1 MPLTRKVNFKTTL
14 KSRNLLQIPN
24 VVRWEFKMEKDQ
36 ALKVTVNVVGLFS
49 NTETFLTKM
58 RKDGRITVPK
68 LVLALLKKK
77 ESSLEGYA
85 MEVTLEPT

>member
-1 MPLTRKVNFKTTL
+1 MPLSRKVNFKNML
-14 KSRNLLQIPN
+14 KNRNLLQVPN
-24 VVRWEFKMEKDQ
+24 VIRWEFKMEKDQ

-68 LVLALLKKK
+68 LIQALLKRDKP
-77 ESSLEGYA
+77 SPEGYI
-85 MEVTLEPT
+85 MDVTLEPT

>member
-1 MPLTRKVNFKTTL
+1 MPLSRKVNFKTTL

-49 NTETFLTKM
+49 NTESYLTKM

-68 LVLALLKKK
+68 LVLALLKQK

-85 MEVTLEPT
+85 MEVTLEPA

>member
-1 MPLTRKVNFKTTL
+1 
-14 KSRNLLQIPN
+14 
-24 VVRWEFKMEKDQ
+24 MEKDQ

-49 NTETFLTKM
+49 NTESYLTKM

-68 LVLALLKKK
+68 LVLALLKQK

>member
-49 NTETFLTKM
+49 NTESYLTKM

-68 LVLALLKKK
+68 LVLALLKQK

>member
-49 NTETFLTKM
+49 NTESYLTKM

-68 LVLALLKKK
+68 LVLALLKQK

-85 MEVTLEPT
+85 MEVTLEPA

>member
-1 MPLTRKVNFKTTL
+1 MPLSRKVNFKTTL
-14 KSRNLLQIPN
+14 KNRNLLQIPN

-49 NTETFLTKM
+49 NTESYLTKM

-68 LVLALLKKK
+68 LVLALLKQK